1 VQVTETTC
9 QWWGQACES
18 PLPTSNN
25 PIMRRSQTTTTNAL
39 SQFHVATN
47 KRQRP
52 PANITQTYIK
62 LSFRRTI
69 MDILDGA
76 TSLHSDMSEDA
87 QRWIETASNRTR
99 SKSPA
104 SQTSLHNNI
113 ERSTCPQHPETPK
126 SPPPLPTMNTSA
138 LLQESH
144 NAFEESFTAALA
156 NPPIAYDG
164 HFDREE
170 DYDDQTPLLNSY
182 HKPSQAPQ
190 EAPYQPSR
198 HAPLEPPS
206 KSKPSRTVCLWN
218 EVSHNSQYTR
228 PAADIL
234 REVLEVRYP
243 VATVGAGYERLHE
256 SRESQGLLDWGQG
269 RGRRRWWNRLLRRRA
284 TG

>member
-1 VQVTETTC
+1 
-9 QWWGQACES
+9 
-18 PLPTSNN
+18 
-25 PIMRRSQTTTTNAL
+25 MRRLQTTTTTTNAL

-47 KRQRP
+47 KLQRP

-62 LSFRRTI
+62 LSFRRTT

-87 QRWIETASNRTR
+87 QRWIETASDRTK

-104 SQTSLHNNI
+104 SQTSLHNTI
-113 ERSTCPQHPETPK
+113 ERSTNPEHPATPK
-126 SPPPLPTMNTSA
+126 SPPRLPTMNTSA

-164 HFDREE
+164 QFDREE

-182 HKPSQAPQ
+182 YKPSQAPQ

-243 VATVGAGYERLHE
+243 VATVRARYERLLE
-256 SRESQGLLDWGQG
+256 SQESQGLL
-269 RGRRRWWNRLLRRRA
+269 RGDERQVKRRWWNRLLRRRA
-284 TG
+284 TAAG